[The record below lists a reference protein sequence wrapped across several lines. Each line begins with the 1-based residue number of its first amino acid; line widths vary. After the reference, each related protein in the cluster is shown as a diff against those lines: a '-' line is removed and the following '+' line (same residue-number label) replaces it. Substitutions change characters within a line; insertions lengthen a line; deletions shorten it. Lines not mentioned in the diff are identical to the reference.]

1 MNAPLD
7 PGAQEERTRTALAA
21 AHEDAKFPD
30 VAANAILARANEV
43 AAQRRGARTWRM
55 PMALAAAFV
64 LGVLATSLFVAYLP
78 GQSAD
83 DGDPLTL
90 PGARVTRDQSPPAEP
105 VPVENA
111 DPQDW
116 YRYIQ
121 ELVFAGQLEEAEKH
135 LKRFNELHPGFVPKS
150 D

>member
-1 MNAPLD
+1 MIAPHD
-7 PGAQEERTRTALAA
+7 PDAQDERTRAALAA
-21 AHEDAKFPD
+21 AHADAKFPD
-30 VAANAILARANEV
+30 AAAKVILARAHEV
-43 AAQRRGARTWRM
+43 AAQRRRRRTWRM

-64 LGVLATSLFVAYLP
+64 LGVLVTSLFAAYVP
-78 GQSAD
+78 GQSAED
-83 DGDPLTL
+83 ASQLML
-90 PGARVTRDQSPPAEP
+90 PGSRVTRDQSPPREL

-135 LKRFNELHPGFVPKS
+135 LKRFNELHPGFVPGS